1 MYGGAVISVAI
12 ERRAF
17 VAIEP
22 ADKLSLNAL
31 DVEVSQTVRARD
43 DLALAPYPTP
53 GQLRDLDPGAI
64 ESLRRHTYLNVFK
77 AVLLE
82 QPWGRRTAR
91 LTCWSDIPP
100 NAGLSSSSALVVA
113 ALHATDR
120 FLNIERDRHDAA
132 ETARL
137 IEFHRMG
144 ITCGY
149 QDFYA
154 TTFGGLSDMSFQGK
168 ERWLGPNLEPLAVV
182 EDLAEA
188 SGTLP
193 FVVANTGVR
202 RESSSPHRP
211 LRERWLQ
218 GEREVVD
225 GMSALADIARN
236 AQGLFGRRDW
246 AGLARLM
253 TDNQRIIRML
263 GGSGEA
269 VEQLLR
275 RVTSLGASGAKL
287 AGAGQGGTIICVSR
301 EPEAFAEHLTQEHGV
316 EAFAVTRADRG
327 VSSEDPDAW
336 TAQLDRRRIKAEH

>member
-22 ADKLSLNAL
+22 ADKLTLNAL

-43 DLALAPYPTP
+43 DLALVPYPTP

-64 ESLRRHTYLNVFK
+64 ESLRRLTYLNVLK
-77 AVLLE
+77 AVLSE
-82 QPWGRRTAR
+82 QPWGERTAR

-137 IEFHRMG
+137 IEFRRMG

-154 TTFGGLSDMSFQGK
+154 TAFGGLSYMDFQGK
-168 ERWLGPNLEPLAVV
+168 ERWLGPNLEPLVSV
-182 EDLAEA
+182 EDLAES

-218 GEREVVD
+218 GEREVID
-225 GMSALADIARN
+225 GMTALADNARS
-236 AQGLFGRRDW
+236 ARELFRRRDW

-253 TDNQRIIRML
+253 QDNQRIIRKL

-275 RVTSLGASGAKL
+275 KVTSLGATGAKL
-287 AGAGQGGTIICVSR
+287 AGAGHGGTIICISG
-301 EPEAFAEHLTQEHGV
+301 EPEAFAEQLIKTHGV
-316 EAFAVTRADRG
+316 EAFAVTRAARG
-327 VSSEDPDAW
+327 VSSEDPHVW
-336 TAQLDRRRIKAEH
+336 TAQLDRRRMKAEH